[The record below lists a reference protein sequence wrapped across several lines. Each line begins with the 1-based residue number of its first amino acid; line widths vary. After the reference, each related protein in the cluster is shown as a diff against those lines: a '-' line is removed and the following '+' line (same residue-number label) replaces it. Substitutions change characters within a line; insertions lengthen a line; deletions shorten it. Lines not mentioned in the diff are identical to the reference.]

1 MKLLGVDMDLSTYI
15 TNKFKKFN
23 EYLETH
29 WQTHPY
35 KFKEIQTLLFFQS
48 YATLDLTERF
58 DINIKESIEYP
69 TLSYYYHRI
78 EKYIKIPAKELFPS
92 SFHRPYD
99 QILNEFKYLSFYQEP
114 EEIRKKVENIFDIY
128 QKIALPLSSHHIYQ
142 EIHEL
147 LNITFEYLTDKNIQY
162 ESKNKIMYQWQDI
175 QNLETASAYKS
186 LAKIQLTL
194 SNYKQQSLAEKYL
207 ALINESEN
215 HRIEFKERTTDL
227 LTNRKS
233 DKWVKACFGFMN
245 TRKGYVFIGVSD
257 DQRIVGIEHE
267 LREHFNNSLDLMK
280 RGLIDKLAHESN
292 KISNIYTTLEDIKI
306 NGRTILVFK
315 CNKADRP
322 LYYKGELYMRTNS
335 QTTRVPPE
343 LIESFREEFYC

>member
-1 MKLLGVDMDLSTYI
+1 
-15 TNKFKKFN
+15 
-23 EYLETH
+23 
-29 WQTHPY
+29 
-35 KFKEIQTLLFFQS
+35 
-48 YATLDLTERF
+48 
-58 DINIKESIEYP
+58 
-69 TLSYYYHRI
+69 
-78 EKYIKIPAKELFPS
+78 
-92 SFHRPYD
+92 
-99 QILNEFKYLSFYQEP
+99 
-114 EEIRKKVENIFDIY
+114 
-128 QKIALPLSSHHIYQ
+128 
-142 EIHEL
+142 
-147 LNITFEYLTDKNIQY
+147 
-162 ESKNKIMYQWQDI
+162 MYQWQDI